1 MPFGLLKYGLSRRYP
16 ADPLYKK
23 PDSLKSS
30 YDVIIIGAGGHGLA
44 AAYYLAKDHG
54 ITNIAVLDKG
64 YLASGNTA
72 RNTAIIRSNYLTP
85 EGIRFYD
92 ESVRLFQTLSN
103 DLDFNIL
110 YSERGHLTLAHTDA
124 ALRTARWRAEVNKHL
139 GIDSELVYPDEI
151 AKLCPELNLSDD
163 VRYPIA
169 GALYHAPG
177 AIARHDAVAWTYA
190 RAAAALGVEIH
201 THTEV
206 TDVVVENGRA
216 VGVETSAGKIGC
228 GRVLQAVAGMS
239 SVVAKMAGLELP
251 IRTIPLQACVTEPVK
266 PFLDP
271 IIVSGSLHVYVS
283 QSDRGELVMGGSV
296 DPYPLYSTRSTLEF
310 KEELMMH
317 MLELFPFIGGLRVLR
332 QWAGIADMTP
342 DFSPVMGTTPV
353 ENYFIDSGWGTWGF
367 KATPV
372 CGKRMAE
379 TVATGN
385 VPDILEPF
393 SLERFY
399 RFEQV
404 GERGAASVGH

>member
-1 MPFGLLKYGLSRRYP
+1 MPLGLLKYGFSRQYP
-16 ADPLYKK
+16 ANPLYKK

-30 YDVIIIGAGGHGLA
+30 YDIVIIGAGGHGLA
-44 AAYYLAKDHG
+44 AAYYLARDYG
-54 ITNIAVLDKG
+54 ITDIAVLDKG

-85 EGIRFYD
+85 EGVTFYD
-92 ESVRLFQTLSN
+92 ESVRLFQMFSN

-124 ALRTARWRAEVNKHL
+124 AVRTARWRAEVNKHL
-139 GIDSELVYPDEI
+139 GVESELVFPDEI
-151 AKLCPELNLSDD
+151 AKLCPELNLGED
-163 VRYPIA
+163 VRYPIL

-177 AIARHDAVAWTYA
+177 AIARHDAVAWAYA
-190 RAAAALGVEIH
+190 RAASALGVEIH
-201 THTEV
+201 TQTEV
-206 TDVVVENGRA
+206 TDVVTKNGRA
-216 VGVETSAGKIGC
+216 IGVETGAGTISC

-239 SVVAKMAGLELP
+239 SVVAKMAGLKLP
-251 IRTIPLQACVTEPVK
+251 IRSIPLQACVTEPVK
-266 PFLDP
+266 RFLDP
-271 IIVSGSLHVYVS
+271 VIVSGSLHVYVS

-342 DFSPVMGTTPV
+342 DFSPVMGKTPV
-353 ENYFIDSGWGTWGF
+353 ENYFIDAGWGTWGF

-379 TVATGN
+379 TIATGK

-393 SLERFY
+393 ALERFY

>member
-1 MPFGLLKYGLSRRYP
+1 MPLGLLKYGLSRNYP
-16 ADPLYKK
+16 AKPLYAK
-23 PDSLKSS
+23 PGSLKSG
-30 YDVIIIGAGGHGLA
+30 YDVVIIGAGGHGLA
-44 AAYYLAKDHG
+44 AAYYLARDHG

-64 YLASGNTA
+64 YLGGGNTG

-85 EGIRFYD
+85 EGVRFYD

-151 AKLCPELNLSDD
+151 AKLCPELNLGDD
-163 VRYPIA
+163 ARYPIV

-177 AIARHDAVAWTYA
+177 AVARHDAVAWTYA
-190 RAAAALGVEIH
+190 RAASAFGVEIH

-206 TDVVVENGRA
+206 TDVIVENGRA
-216 VGVETSAGKIGC
+216 IGVETSAGRIVC

-251 IRTIPLQACVTEPVK
+251 IRSLPLQACVTEAVK

-317 MLELFPFIGGLRVLR
+317 MLELFPFVGALRVLR

-353 ENYFIDSGWGTWGF
+353 ENYYIDAGWGTWGF

-379 TVATGN
+379 TVATGT
-385 VPDILEPF
+385 VPDILRPF
-393 SLERFY
+393 ALERFY
-399 RFEQV
+399 RFDQV